1 MKKCLRR
8 LTVLLIL
15 MPAAIAAPRPAQDD
29 KATAPQ
35 RVSFC
40 DLASNPKRYDGQ
52 LVVTEALVAN
62 SYRAMLLFDPL
73 CSPPASAGAS
83 GYAQPA
89 FPPPYKLGSGP
100 DKQFRKAL
108 NHDGDVRILLVGVV
122 ESSRDA
128 YGLDSRPFQIDVRY
142 FVSIFRVSPAESQV
156 LAIGPGTERR

>member
-1 MKKCLRR
+1 MKRCLRW

-15 MPAAIAAPRPAQDD
+15 MPAATAATHPAQGDD

-35 RVSFC
+35 RASFC

-52 LVVTEALVAN
+52 LVVTEAVVAN
-62 SYRAMLLFDPL
+62 SYRAMVLFDPL
-73 CSPPASAGAS
+73 CSPPASADGS

-128 YGLDSRPFQIDVRY
+128 YGLDSRPFQIDIRY

-156 LAIGPGTERR
+156 LAIGPERR